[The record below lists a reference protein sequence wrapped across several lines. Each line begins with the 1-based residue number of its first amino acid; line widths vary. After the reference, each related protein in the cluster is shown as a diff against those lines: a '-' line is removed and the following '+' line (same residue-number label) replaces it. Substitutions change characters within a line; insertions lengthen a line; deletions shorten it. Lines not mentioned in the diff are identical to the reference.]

1 MNIIWVSTEG
11 NDTSGDGSQGAPY
24 ASLERALL
32 SFTNGDQIRILDG
45 TFIPTDSIV
54 ISGLEGSIFAETP
67 LAVYIQPAKTR
78 AHQACVA
85 IIDSPRFS
93 VIGVNILQASDTTGN
108 LIGLYV
114 ENVENF
120 LAYTCAISD
129 FSVPSGSGYG
139 IFASGDGRIEGCLV
153 NNITGSDTSICGIKG
168 VGIDVIDSEVSN
180 MSGVGSCQVVG
191 IEEDGLKSW

>member
-11 NDTSGDGSQGAPY
+11 NDTFGDGSQGAPY
-24 ASLERALL
+24 ASLERALQ

-67 LAVYIQPAKTR
+67 LAVYIQPMKTR

-129 FSVPSGSGYG
+129 FSIPSGSGYG
-139 IFASGDGRIEGCLV
+139 IFASGDGRIEGCMV

-180 MSGVGSCQVVG
+180 MSGVGACQVVG